1 MKLPAM
7 PFTAL
12 DWMAMPA
19 DQIAGERGS
28 ALERRFEQDGL
39 RVRVVDYGPGYV
51 ADHWCDRGHVLYL
64 ISGDMTV
71 VLKDG
76 RESRL
81 TPGRGFCVSDFGDSA
96 HMVLSENGCRAF
108 IVD

>member
-1 MKLPAM
+1 MKLPTM

-12 DWMAMPA
+12 DWIAMPA
-19 DQIAGERGS
+19 DEIAGARGN
-28 ALERRFEQDGL
+28 AWERRFEQDGL
-39 RVRVVDYGPGYV
+39 RVRVVEYGPGYV

-81 TPGRGFCVSDFGDSA
+81 TQGNGFCVSDFGDAA
-96 HMVLSENGCRAF
+96 HMVRSERGCRAF